1 MKVTT
6 IRLSIAAALAM
17 ALGACQSHHQE
28 GVTSSYHSQW
38 TTVAAD
44 PKTTT
49 DAAKV
54 VLEAEG
60 LKDVKASSTNV
71 DGTAEGKKADDTK
84 VSVSVKKTDSGSSE
98 VSVSVGMLG
107 DPSLGAEVAK
117 KIKEKAESK

>member
-6 IRLSIAAALAM
+6 IRLSIAAALAI

-49 DAAKV
+49 DAAKA

-84 VSVSVKKTDSGSSE
+84 VSVAVKKTDSGSSE
-98 VSVSVGMLG
+98 VSVTVGILG
-107 DPSLGAEVAK
+107 DPSLGAEIAK
-117 KIKEKAESK
+117 KIKAKAESK